1 MSKFTQNLK
10 RAKSFNAI
18 CRAKKLPE
26 ATAKQLG
33 VDSIAG
39 ENSLRVENMG
49 EETHLYLAG
58 AVGGSFYDEAG
69 ITEKEVRGAFKSIPK
84 GKKINVHINS
94 EGGSVQ
100 EGLGIYNA
108 IKERAKDVTCYVD
121 GYALSIASV
130 FPLAAGKVVSPKSA
144 IWMIHNAWSFAQ
156 GNSQDM
162 MDQAKML
169 EEHDA
174 MLAEIYS
181 EHTGKSTEEIRTD
194 MAAETWIR
202 GSAAVEYGLA
212 DESDDTEEVEAS
224 YSALPQA
231 WLDRCSNIPANI
243 LNALR
248 VPSAVIA
255 NREHT
260 QSKATE
266 YSGAQANTPAP
277 ATAAADEISPDTT
290 SEEQQKQTAAV
301 EIGGTDNNNN
311 TMPTETIPA
320 AAQPSAL
327 DVSAL
332 RSEVAALKKENITNR
347 VRSYVAAQKISKEE
361 IGIFVDAAM
370 KDESGTFAV
379 LESKSA
385 PDRSEP
391 LPKGSLEFGSVEAPR
406 GWQGKVTEK
415 VANLLNE
422 HKTPQAKFNA
432 LQSDYNYLRADA
444 LRKDGGVMAAN
455 TYSATLTTNFLI
467 LGATTKLS
475 PKFAAVKA
483 FARDVSVDPYKP
495 LASGVMKFT
504 TSAQDGSNVLT
515 NATNFAQ
522 STQVVAPVT
531 ITVSQYTAPAAITNS
546 DLNSGIRMA
555 DVSFATLNSLG
566 SKITQVAMTNIT
578 AANYTN
584 SSGGLAGIDKAAS
597 NFGFG
602 DTQTLWGQLKKANSR
617 NLVLDGEYVASLTNV
632 PTFFQVAAEGTVKGA
647 HWQNIFGWDNLFLN
661 TEFST
666 ADSNVRGFAC
676 DPQALGVIA
685 GLPLID
691 QTAIPG
697 GILSVS
703 TGVIPGVELPIAA
716 YMWFDLNAR
725 TYYMSY
731 DIMFGANVLDNT
743 ALAIVRG

>member
-33 VDSIAG
+33 VESIAG

-49 EETHLYLAG
+49 EETHLYLSG

-156 GNSQDM
+156 GNSKDM

-224 YSALPQA
+224 YAALPKA

-248 VPSAVIA
+248 VPSAETA

-260 QSKATE
+260 KSTAPDA
-266 YSGAQANTPAP
+266 SGAIANTPAP
-277 ATAAADEISPDTT
+277 ITAAADDISPDIT
-290 SEEQQKQTAAV
+290 SEDQQTAAV

-311 TMPTETIPA
+311 TMPTETITA

-391 LPKGSLEFGSVEAPR
+391 LPKGGFEFGSVEAPR

-531 ITVSQYTAPAAITNS
+531 ISVSPSPVTVPLGTSKSFRATVSGAANTSVTWSVIGAGRTDHGSGRLRASLLPPSFASRLLGNARPTRSGGPWKRSRVAGPPQNQRLAAI
-546 DLNSGIRMA
+546 GIPR
-555 DVSFATLNSLG
+555 
-566 SKITQVAMTNIT
+566 
-578 AANYTN
+578 
-584 SSGGLAGIDKAAS
+584 
-597 NFGFG
+597 
-602 DTQTLWGQLKKANSR
+602 
-617 NLVLDGEYVASLTNV
+617 
-632 PTFFQVAAEGTVKGA
+632 
-647 HWQNIFGWDNLFLN
+647 
-661 TEFST
+661 
-666 ADSNVRGFAC
+666 
-676 DPQALGVIA
+676 
-685 GLPLID
+685 PL
-691 QTAIPG
+691 
-697 GILSVS
+697 
-703 TGVIPGVELPIAA
+703 
-716 YMWFDLNAR
+716 
-725 TYYMSY
+725 
-731 DIMFGANVLDNT
+731 
-743 ALAIVRG
+743 

>member
-33 VDSIAG
+33 IESIAG

-49 EETHLYLAG
+49 EETHLYLSG

-156 GNSQDM
+156 GNAKDM

-174 MLAEIYS
+174 MLAEIYC
-181 EHTGKSTEEIRTD
+181 EHTGKSTEEIRD
-194 MAAETWIR
+194 CMAAETWIR
-202 GSAAVEYGLA
+202 GSAAVEFGLA
-212 DESDDTEEVEAS
+212 DESDDKEEIEAS
-224 YSALPQA
+224 YAALPQA

-260 QSKATE
+260 QSTASDASDAKA
-266 YSGAQANTPAP
+266 NPPAP
-277 ATAAADEISPDTT
+277 ITAAADDISPDTT
-290 SEEQQKQTAAV
+290 SEDQQTAAV
-301 EIGGTDNNNN
+301 EIGGTENNNN

-327 DVSAL
+327 DMSAL

-347 VRSYVAAQKISKEE
+347 VRSYVSAQKISKEE
-361 IGIFVDAAM
+361 VSIFVDAAM
-370 KDESGTFAV
+370 KDEAGTFAI
-379 LESKSA
+379 LDGKSA
-385 PDRSEP
+385 AAFSEP
-391 LPKGSLEFGSVEAPR
+391 AGRVEMGSAEAPK

-415 VANLLNE
+415 VANLLAE
-422 HKTPQAKFNA
+422 HKTPAAKFAA

-531 ITVSQYTAPAAITNS
+531 ISVSQYTAPAAISNS

-566 SKITQVAMTNIT
+566 SKITQVAMANVT

-584 SSGGLAGIDKAAS
+584 SSGGLAGIDKAAA

-602 DTQTLWGQLKKANSR
+602 DTQILWGQLKKANSR

>member
-33 VDSIAG
+33 VESIAG

-156 GNSQDM
+156 GNSKDM

-212 DESDDTEEVEAS
+212 DESDDTEEIEAS
-224 YSALPQA
+224 YAALPQA

-260 QSKATE
+260 QNNASDA
-266 YSGAQANTPAP
+266 SDAQANTPAP
-277 ATAAADEISPDTT
+277 ATAAADEISSDTT
-290 SEEQQKQTAAV
+290 SEEQQPAAV

-311 TMPTETIPA
+311 TMPTEIIPA

-347 VRSYVAAQKISKEE
+347 VRSYVSAQKISKEE
-361 IGIFVDAAM
+361 VSIFVDAAM
-370 KDESGTFAV
+370 KDEAGTFAI
-379 LESKSA
+379 LDGKSA
-385 PDRSEP
+385 AAFSEP
-391 LPKGSLEFGSVEAPR
+391 AGRVEMGSAEAPK

-415 VANLLNE
+415 VANLLAE
-422 HKTPQAKFNA
+422 HKTPAAKFAA

-531 ITVSQYTAPAAITNS
+531 ISVSQYTAPAAITNS

-584 SSGGLAGIDKAAS
+584 STGGLAGIDKAAS